1 MAKTR
6 DALKILNQITG
17 DDAEM
22 RDLIAEESVNAQ
34 VAQMIFEARTAAG
47 LTQKELAALIG
58 SKQPVIARL
67 EDADYEGHS
76 VSMLHR
82 IASALGKQ
90 LDIRLLPDPKRKR
103 SAKHMG

>member
-1 MAKTR
+1 MAKTS
-6 DALKILNQITG
+6 DALKILDQITG

-22 RDLIAEESVNAQ
+22 RDMIAEESVNAQ

-76 VSMLHR
+76 VSMLYR
-82 IASALGKQ
+82 IAAALGKQ
-90 LDIRLLPDPKRKR
+90 LDIRLLPGPKQRR
-103 SAKHMG
+103 SA